1 MILCILF
8 DVLDTLMNGEEF
20 SKVDIKVLQC
30 PNDLVVRKLRGVLA
44 SRSYQSSRK
53 AYAASPD

>member
-8 DVLDTLMNGEEF
+8 DVLDALMNGEKF
-20 SKVDIKVLQC
+20 SKVDIKVPQC

-44 SRSYQSSRK
+44 SPIMSK
-53 AYAASPD
+53 